1 MAGNLLT
8 QHISKS
14 FADLIQGSGSN
25 NVLQNGY
32 GQYLT
37 KITISGSLE
46 ATSITGSVNAVYA
59 NTAGSAGSSA
69 VANFA
74 FTATS
79 ASFASTSSLS
89 TRLPITSGSNALTG
103 SMFVDTSAKRLYIY
117 TGNGTSAGW
126 AYTSLT

>member
-59 NTAGSAGSSA
+59 NTAGSAGSAA

-79 ASFASTSSLS
+79 ASFASTSSLVFN
-89 TRLPITSGSNALTG
+89 LPTNTG
-103 SMFVDTSAKRLYIY
+103 SSVIAGTVYFNTTSNKLYLY
-117 TGNGTSAGW
+117 NGTTWKSA
-126 AYTSLT
+126 SFD